1 MELASRN
8 LGLVRSTN
16 LSNCPAM
23 RPKKESGDSDRDVN
37 DLLGRESYKSEAKS
51 WRGTPP
57 RMADGGR
64 AAHNK
69 LHYSAK
75 KEATFYRGN

>member
-8 LGLVRSTN
+8 LGLVRSTS

-64 AAHNK
+64 RAGSTQQAS
-69 LHYSAK
+69 LLSEEGGYLL
-75 KEATFYRGN
+75 